1 MWIMLGVV
9 AVVIIAFAWVLIGP
23 SDSPS
28 SAPATTPTVGTTN
41 TTGTTGT
48 TDTTGTTGLPG
59 TDTTGTTGT
68 TDTTGTTSTTGDTGA
83 GLSRSSAG
91 VDVHAWDRRLVV
103 AAKPARASVRVP
115 VLM

>member
-41 TTGTTGT
+41 TTGTT
-48 TDTTGTTGLPG
+48 DTTGTTGLPG

-83 GLSRSSAG
+83 GISRSSAG

-103 AAKPARASVRVP
+103 AAKPARA
-115 VLM
+115 